1 MIVKS
6 ILDTDLYKFTTS
18 YAYMKLFPHAMGTFE
33 FFDRDNTEYT
43 EEFVQQLRME
53 IVYFCSLHLTQEE
66 QDYMTTHCRF
76 IPPMYW
82 EWLSGIKLSSGK
94 VSIWLD
100 EDKHLHITAKDYL
113 YRVTLYEVPILA
125 IVSELRNRML
135 NNTINMTDVLI
146 RLEPKIVLSNQNQMH
161 FSEFRTR
168 RRYSYNVQEA
178 IVKSLKDSATYCTG
192 TSNCYLAMK
201 YDMPM
206 MGRSLPIKNKSD
218 EFDVSELVG
227 QVFCDDFKVVNL
239 LNMYQHVNQSVYDGE
254 GTLGTP
260 ISKGNIQARLRM
272 IYLYN
277 LASIHKGLVMSTDNQ
292 TEYQLGFW
300 TIHGDVGDFDPIQG
314 LWKTEVYELAKWLIG
329 YYYGCGIKK
338 EVDADGARKICDMCE
353 AIKKSMSLTPTDGLG
368 ISNSDL
374 DQIGAKSYYD
384 VDRVLQTLTCKASPE
399 NDKLQDEL
407 TTELGPDVVGK
418 ITGRRF
424 KSRFKRL
431 VSPIIVPREMYD

>member
-1 MIVKS
+1 MS
-6 ILDTDLYKFTTS
+6 
-18 YAYMKLFPHAMGTFE
+18 KLNYEHVF
-33 FFDRDNTEYT
+33 NTLV
-43 EEFVQQLRME
+43 EE
-53 IVYFCSLHLTQEE
+53 
-66 QDYMTTHCRF
+66 
-76 IPPMYW
+76 
-82 EWLSGIKLSSGK
+82 
-94 VSIWLD
+94 
-100 EDKHLHITAKDYL
+100 TAKYITKNNLKAMVLGISGGIDST
-113 YRVTLYEVPILA
+113 VVAAICHEVSKKTGIP
-125 IVSELRNRML
+125 
-135 NNTINMTDVLI
+135 LI
-146 RLEPKIVLSNQNQMH
+146 
-161 FSEFRTR
+161 
-168 RRYSYNVQEA
+168 
-178 IVKSLKDSATYCTG
+178 
-192 TSNCYLAMK
+192 
-201 YDMPM
+201 
-206 MGRSLPIKNKSD
+206 GRSLPIKNKSD

-384 VDRVLQTLTCKASPE
+384 VDRVLQTLLVRL
-399 NDKLQDEL
+399 LQRMINYK
-407 TTELGPDVVGK
+407 TN
-418 ITGRRF
+418 
-424 KSRFKRL
+424 
-431 VSPIIVPREMYD
+431 

>member
-1 MIVKS
+1 MKELNYERVFNILVKE
-6 ILDTDLYKFTTS
+6 TS
-18 YAYMKLFPHAMGTFE
+18 NY
-33 FFDRDNTEYT
+33 
-43 EEFVQQLRME
+43 
-53 IVYFCSLHLTQEE
+53 
-66 QDYMTTHCRF
+66 
-76 IPPMYW
+76 
-82 EWLSGIKLSSGK
+82 
-94 VSIWLD
+94 
-100 EDKHLHITAKDYL
+100 IT
-113 YRVTLYEVPILA
+113 
-125 IVSELRNRML
+125 RNRL
-135 NNTINMTDVLI
+135 NAMVLGI
-146 RLEPKIVLSNQNQMH
+146 SGGIDSTV
-161 FSEFRTR
+161 
-168 RRYSYNVQEA
+168 VAA
-178 IVKSLKDSATYCTG
+178 ICHEVSKKTG
-192 TSNCYLAMK
+192 IPLI
-201 YDMPM
+201 
-206 MGRSLPIKNKSD
+206 GRSLPIKNKED
-218 EFDVSELVG
+218 EFDVSKLVG
-227 QVFCDDFKVVNL
+227 EAFCNDFKVVNL
-239 LNMYQHVNQSVYDGE
+239 TDGYLAVYNSIIGGEENLISCGDDAESKYQ
-254 GTLGTP
+254 TP
-260 ISKGNIQARLRM
+260 IANGNIQARLRM

-314 LWKTEVYELAKWLIG
+314 LWKTEMYELAKWLIG

>member
-1 MIVKS
+1 M
-6 ILDTDLYKFTTS
+6 
-18 YAYMKLFPHAMGTFE
+18 
-33 FFDRDNTEYT
+33 
-43 EEFVQQLRME
+43 
-53 IVYFCSLHLTQEE
+53 
-66 QDYMTTHCRF
+66 
-76 IPPMYW
+76 
-82 EWLSGIKLSSGK
+82 
-94 VSIWLD
+94 
-100 EDKHLHITAKDYL
+100 
-113 YRVTLYEVPILA
+113 
-125 IVSELRNRML
+125 SELNYEHVF
-135 NNTINMTDVLI
+135 DVLVDKTAEYVTENN
-146 RLEPKIVLSNQNQMH
+146 LKAMVLGISGGID
-161 FSEFRTR
+161 ST
-168 RRYSYNVQEA
+168 VVAA
-178 IVKSLKDSATYCTG
+178 ICHEVSKQTG
-192 TSNCYLAMK
+192 IPLI
-201 YDMPM
+201 
-206 MGRSLPIKNKSD
+206 GRSLPIKNKSD

-227 QVFCDDFKVVNL
+227 HVFCDDFKVVNL

-374 DQIGAKSYYD
+374 EQIGAKSYAE
-384 VDRVLQTLTCKASPE
+384 VDDILQTNANNIFDSTGRWVQPLME
-399 NDKLQDEL
+399 EYG
-407 TTELGPDVVGK
+407 EDVVVK
-418 ITGRRF
+418 VL
-424 KSRFKRL
+424 SRHVTSEFKRMKA
-431 VSPIIVPREMYD
+431 PIYISRELYE